1 MKMSAF
7 NDVLL
12 VGIDVENAGDVP
24 VLIIGRRQQGESV
37 DIINQF
43 QGAEALELYERLV
56 KKNK

>member
-12 VGIDVENAGDVP
+12 VGIDVENTGDIP
-24 VLIIGRRQQGESV
+24 VLIVGRRQQGESV

-43 QGAEALELYERLV
+43 QGSEALELYERLV
-56 KKNK
+56 KTSK

>member
-1 MKMSAF
+1 MSAF

-37 DIINQF
+37 DIIKQF